1 MLKAWGLPRSTFYE
15 QRRRPL
21 CPRPPARRGPKTR
34 YCDDDLLVEIRRT
47 IQESPFHGEGHRKM
61 WARLRM
67 RGVRTSMRRVLRM
80 MRENDLLALQRQPRP
95 VGLKRHDG
103 TTLAEWPT
111 Q

>member
-1 MLKAWGLPRSTFYE
+1 
-15 QRRRPL
+15 
-21 CPRPPARRGPKTR
+21 
-34 YCDDDLLVEIRRT
+34 
-47 IQESPFHGEGHRKM
+47 M

-80 MRENDLLALQRQPRP
+80 MRENDLLALQRQPQP